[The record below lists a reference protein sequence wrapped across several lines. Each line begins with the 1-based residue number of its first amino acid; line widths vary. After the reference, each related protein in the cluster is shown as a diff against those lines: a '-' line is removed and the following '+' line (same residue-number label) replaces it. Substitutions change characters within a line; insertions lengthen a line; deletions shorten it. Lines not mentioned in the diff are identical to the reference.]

1 VCVGCASVRCGR
13 TILYRFCR
21 GIYLCLSFLVSFLS
35 LLCFL
40 SLSLSLSLALSSISR
55 MRKESVS
62 SSENKSKREWETF
75 SVVFLGFHSLASRFN
90 LSLSSPSHSL
100 LLVRA
105 WFALAECVCVSL
117 WLNLLRGLCACRFF
131 GAILWWE
138 GRDRRLGS

>member
-1 VCVGCASVRCGR
+1 MTGFDGTGLLIARGAHSIALSCVWVARPFVVAALFFIAFVVAFIFVS
-13 TILYRFCR
+13 LFSFRF
-21 GIYLCLSFLVSFLS
+21 FLS
-35 LLCFL
+35 LLLCFL
-40 SLSLSLSLALSSISR
+40 SRSVSLLALSSISR

-117 WLNLLRGLCACRFF
+117 
-131 GAILWWE
+131 
-138 GRDRRLGS
+138 